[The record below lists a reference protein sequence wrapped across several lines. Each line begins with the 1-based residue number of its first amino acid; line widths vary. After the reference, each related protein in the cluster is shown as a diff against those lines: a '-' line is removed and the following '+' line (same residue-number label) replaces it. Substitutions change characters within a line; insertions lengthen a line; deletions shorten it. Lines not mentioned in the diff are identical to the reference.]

1 MARFTDTAGLLPHLA
16 REEAERRHQYYLGP
30 EHLLLG
36 LLVEDDTPAVTE
48 LRAHGV
54 HLEVGDDNPAARV
67 LHAHGLNA
75 ATVRAGIDR
84 LVAEGVLPGPQP
96 SDAELLAT
104 LGVDLDAVM
113 ARLKESFGWEAYYD
127 AAQNVRLRPAQPF
140 PHAPGAGTPLICWRV
155 FRLVAEE
162 AAARGEDVTPAHWL
176 LALLRDAEDPVEAT
190 AHRYPMDRRGRAMFG
205 LPDRGP
211 SPVRLLVE
219 SHGLTLAQLRAA
231 VLQELDQ
238 TR

>member
-1 MARFTDTAGLLPHLA
+1 MRFTDTAGLLPHLA

-36 LLVEDDTPAVTE
+36 LLVEEDNPAVRE
-48 LRAHGV
+48 LRGHGVPVEVGDDKLAARVLRAHG
-54 HLEVGDDNPAARV
+54 LTW
-67 LHAHGLNA
+67 

-104 LGVDLDAVM
+104 LGIDLDTVM
-113 ARLKESFGWEAYYD
+113 THLDDSFGREAYYD
-127 AAQNVRLRPAQPF
+127 AAQNVRLRPSQPF
-140 PHAPGAGTPLICWRV
+140 PRAPGAGTPLICWRV
-155 FRLVAEE
+155 FRLVREE
-162 AAARGEDVTPAHWL
+162 ATARGEDITPAHWL
-176 LALLRDAEDPVEAT
+176 LALLRDAEDPVEVT
-190 AHRYPMDRRGRAMFG
+190 AHRYPVERRNRSMFG

-219 SHGLTLAQLRAA
+219 SHGLTLDQLRAA
-231 VLQELDQ
+231 VLEELDQ

>member
-1 MARFTDTAGLLPHLA
+1 MVRFTEEAGIVPHFA

-36 LLVEDDTPAVTE
+36 LLVGDENPMVRG
-48 LRAHGV
+48 LREHG
-54 HLEVGDDNPAARV
+54 LDLKVGDDNPAARV
-67 LHAHGLNA
+67 LRAHGLDLES
-75 ATVRAGIDR
+75 VRAGIDR
-84 LVAEGVLPGPQP
+84 LVAAGVLPGPQP

-104 LGVDLDAVM
+104 LGIDLEVVM
-113 ARLKESFGWEAYYD
+113 ARLNESFGWEAYYD

-140 PHAPGAGTPLICWRV
+140 PRAPGAGTPLICWRV
-155 FRLVAEE
+155 FVLVREE
-162 AAARGEDVTPAHWL
+162 AAARGEDITPAHWL
-176 LALLRDAEDPVEAT
+176 LALLRDGEDPIEVT
-190 AHRYPMDRRGRAMFG
+190 AHRYPVERRKRAMFG

-219 SHGLTLAQLRAA
+219 SHGLTLDQLRAA
-231 VLQELDQ
+231 VLAELDQ

>member
-1 MARFTDTAGLLPHLA
+1 MVRGIDAAGILPHFA

-36 LLVEDDTPAVTE
+36 LLVEDDTPAVRE
-48 LRAHGV
+48 LRAHGLEV
-54 HLEVGDDNPAARV
+54 EVGDANPATRV

-96 SDAELLAT
+96 SDTELLAT
-104 LGVDLDAVM
+104 LGIDLDTVM
-113 ARLKESFGWEAYYD
+113 ARLEESFGREAYYY

-140 PHAPGAGTPLICWRV
+140 PRAPGAGTPLICWRV
-155 FRLVAEE
+155 FTFVREE
-162 AAARGEDVTPAHWL
+162 AAAHREHATPLHWL
-176 LALLRDAEDPVEAT
+176 LALLRDAEDPVEVT
-190 AHRYPMDRRGRAMFG
+190 AHRYPVERRKRAMYG

-211 SPVRLLVE
+211 SPIRLLVE
-219 SHGLTLAQLRAA
+219 SHGLTLDQLRTA
-231 VLQELDQ
+231 VLAELDQ

>member
-1 MARFTDTAGLLPHLA
+1 VRFTDTAGLLPHLA
-16 REEAERRHQYYLGP
+16 REEAKRRHQYYLGP

-36 LLVEDDTPAVTE
+36 LLVEDD
-48 LRAHGV
+48 
-54 HLEVGDDNPAARV
+54 NPAARV

-75 ATVRAGIDR
+75 ETVRAGIDR

-104 LGVDLDAVM
+104 LGIDLDAVM
-113 ARLKESFGWEAYYD
+113 ARLKEGFGWEAYYD
-127 AAQNVRLRPAQPF
+127 AAQHVRLRPIQPF

-155 FRLVAEE
+155 FTFVHKE
-162 AAARGEDVTPAHWL
+162 AAARGQDITPGHWL
-176 LALLRDAEDPVEAT
+176 LALLRDAEDPVEVT
-190 AHRYPMDRRGRAMFG
+190 THRYPMDRRGRAMFG
-205 LPDRGP
+205 LPDHGP

-219 SHGLTLAQLRAA
+219 SHGLTLDQLRTA
-231 VLQELDQ
+231 VLEELDQ